1 MASYVLAIDQGTTST
16 RAMLFR
22 ADTSVAAVAQREFP
36 QHFPAGGEVQHEP
49 EDLWAKTV
57 ETWRS
62 ARRDAGARAADI
74 AAIGMASTIGRMA
87 RGTPNSASSSAR
99 SACGQS
105 DCMAARRSAVW
116 KQTPRL
122 RLPENNR
129 RKRHVLP
136 TLQRCDALAQRLAR
150 PILV

>member
-1 MASYVLAIDQGTTST
+1 
-16 RAMLFR
+16 
-22 ADTSVAAVAQREFP
+22 
-36 QHFPAGGEVQHEP
+36 
-49 EDLWAKTV
+49 LWATTV

-122 RLPENNR
+122 RLPENMFCQPYNVVTR
-129 RKRHVLP
+129 WRSVSLG
-136 TLQRCDALAQRLAR
+136 LYSCNGAALWIASAYR
-150 PILV
+150 

>member
-1 MASYVLAIDQGTTST
+1 
-16 RAMLFR
+16 
-22 ADTSVAAVAQREFP
+22 
-36 QHFPAGGEVQHEP
+36 
-49 EDLWAKTV
+49 LWATTV
-57 ETWRS
+57 ETCRS

-74 AAIGMASTIGRMA
+74 AAIGLASTIGRMA

-129 RKRHVLP
+129 RVMFCQPYNVVTRWRSVSLG
-136 TLQRCDALAQRLAR
+136 LYSCNGGRFG
-150 PILV
+150 

>member
-1 MASYVLAIDQGTTST
+1 
-16 RAMLFR
+16 
-22 ADTSVAAVAQREFP
+22 
-36 QHFPAGGEVQHEP
+36 
-49 EDLWAKTV
+49 LWATTV
-57 ETWRS
+57 ETCRS

-74 AAIGMASTIGRMA
+74 AAIGIATTIGRMA
-87 RGTPNSASSSAR
+87 RGTPNRASSSAR

-116 KQTPRL
+116 KQTRRGL